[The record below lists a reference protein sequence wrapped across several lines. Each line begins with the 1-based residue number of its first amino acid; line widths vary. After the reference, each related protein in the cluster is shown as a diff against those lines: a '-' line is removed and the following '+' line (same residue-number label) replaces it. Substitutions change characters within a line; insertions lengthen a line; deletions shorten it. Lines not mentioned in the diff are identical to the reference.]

1 MNNKNS
7 LTDKHFRESSCNNI
21 KAYKDYRK
29 NIEKFCSLD
38 MVTIFELELSTLK
51 ASIICSSSHFA
62 CMDKVVCQRIST
74 KIKTSAW
81 RKKFMHSH
89 TSDLQILSFV
99 YILDSRF
106 WVRIP
111 NQSAAERIIE
121 IERGKTN
128 PTNLS

>member
-7 LTDKHFRESSCNNI
+7 LTDKHKNTSTDSENHPV

-51 ASIICSSSHFA
+51 ASIICSSSHSA

-74 KIKTSAW
+74 KIKTSA
-81 RKKFMHSH
+81 
-89 TSDLQILSFV
+89 
-99 YILDSRF
+99 
-106 WVRIP
+106 
-111 NQSAAERIIE
+111 
-121 IERGKTN
+121 
-128 PTNLS
+128 